1 MASAAVTSESQA
13 SDADQP
19 KLSDLI
25 DNGWKLY
32 EEVESTNEPT
42 SSLPIQVK
50 IKRGVSKLEEATRM
64 VAQLDLFSRNEELE
78 EIATADLKY
87 VLLPALLGALTMK
100 ETNPSRRLEQ
110 VQKARVYFLDFLKR
124 CKEYNIMKFELP
136 KATQSPE
143 ESNETG
149 EDSSSGTPALP
160 SNPPDLV
167 AMAVHRNAKIERYNQ
182 KKETE
187 AKLSEIRVAVDSG
200 QAEDEV
206 VRDFYLLNA
215 RRWVTIALE
224 EIESIDQEVQILKR
238 MGSLKKDSAHSSRQQ
253 QRPPMKPFILTKD
266 AVQARVFGAGYP
278 SLPTMTVN
286 DWYEQHRRQGA
297 LPDQGIP
304 KSAADLDNEE
314 REEEEKERQIGNDNE
329 EALQRARDWDNWKDT
344 HRRGYGNRKNMG

>member
-64 VAQLDLFSRNEELE
+64 VAQLDLF
-78 EIATADLKY
+78 
-87 VLLPALLGALTMK
+87 
-100 ETNPSRRLEQ
+100 
-110 VQKARVYFLDFLKR
+110 
-124 CKEYNIMKFELP
+124 
-136 KATQSPE
+136 
-143 ESNETG
+143 
-149 EDSSSGTPALP
+149 
-160 SNPPDLV
+160 
-167 AMAVHRNAKIERYNQ
+167 
-182 KKETE
+182 
-187 AKLSEIRVAVDSG
+187 
-200 QAEDEV
+200 
-206 VRDFYLLNA
+206 
-215 RRWVTIALE
+215 
-224 EIESIDQEVQILKR
+224 
-238 MGSLKKDSAHSSRQQ
+238 
-253 QRPPMKPFILTKD
+253 
-266 AVQARVFGAGYP
+266 RVFGAGYP

>member
-1 MASAAVTSESQA
+1 
-13 SDADQP
+13 
-19 KLSDLI
+19 
-25 DNGWKLY
+25 
-32 EEVESTNEPT
+32 
-42 SSLPIQVK
+42 
-50 IKRGVSKLEEATRM
+50 M

-100 ETNPSRRLEQ
+100 ETNPSKRLEQ

-136 KATQSPE
+136 KAAQSPE

-167 AMAVHRNAKIERYNQ
+167 ALAVHRNAKIERG

-238 MGSLKKDSAHSSRQQ
+238 MGSLKKTLISTN
-253 QRPPMKPFILTKD
+253 P
-266 AVQARVFGAGYP
+266 G
-278 SLPTMTVN
+278 LP
-286 DWYEQHRRQGA
+286 YLR
-297 LPDQGIP
+297 
-304 KSAADLDNEE
+304 ADFDNEE